1 MPSVS
6 ALLRTQQRLKQRRPE
21 NEEPC
26 RNCVKMCNYHWWHQP
41 SGEVSMQLEG
51 TETDAAL
58 SRKRLT
64 FSFLVRMLADVKF
77 SLYIFHILCR
87 FVLKDHLMFLY

>member
-6 ALLRTQQRLKQRRPE
+6 ALPRTQQRLKQSRPE

-26 RNCVKMCNYHWWHQP
+26 RNCVKMCNCHLWHQEK
-41 SGEVSMQLEG
+41 SLCSWRALRLN
-51 TETDAAL
+51 AAL

-64 FSFLVRMLADVKF
+64 FSFLVRMLANVKF

-87 FVLKDHLMFLY
+87 FVLKDHLMFL

>member
-26 RNCVKMCNYHWWHQP
+26 RNCVCSIGGIRGKSLCSWRALRLN
-41 SGEVSMQLEG
+41 
-51 TETDAAL
+51 DAL

-64 FSFLVRMLADVKF
+64 FSFLVRMLANVKF
-77 SLYIFHILCR
+77 SLYIFHILYR
-87 FVLKDHLMFLY
+87 FMLKDHLMFL